1 MRMFTLKGKP
11 MEIMAQLRL
20 LVQMQEAATGGKR

>member
-11 MEIMAQLRL
+11 VEIMAQLRL
-20 LVQMQEAATGGKR
+20 LVQMQEVAAGVKK